1 MEDVELVDLYTL
13 LELAYQDVFKDRAEV
28 VEDLYPE
35 GWYGSTDYKK
45 KIEVLTEAI
54 DNDKLIVETVSYQT
68 MLEGVDPESIDGYV
82 PKK

>member
-13 LELAYQDVFKDRAEV
+13 LELAYQDVFKDRVEV